1 MVDPSA
7 ASLYAFVLGVEGL
20 GEEDMWRMVT
30 INFGSL
36 LNSKCKGGEGH
47 LLPQSL
53 PTIYAGL
60 ESDYENIKEPVCL
73 LGYQNVY
80 NSTKASSV

>member
-1 MVDPSA
+1 MDPSA

-20 GEEDMWRMVT
+20 GEDDMWRMVT

-36 LNSKCKGGEGH
+36 LDSKCKERCTP
-47 LLPQSL
+47 PQPL
-53 PTIYAGL
+53 PTLSPHAGQ
-60 ESDYENIKEPVCL
+60 ESDYENITEPVCL

-80 NSTKASSV
+80 NSTKPSSV